1 MTSQAVPSPLA
12 PRCSSSSPSTPAS
25 PLHVRIRSELRTGI
39 LDGRYPPMER
49 MPSESELGARFGAS
63 RTTVRQAIGDLQRE
77 GLIFTRQGKG
87 SFVSQPKAFQNVTH
101 LTGLGE
107 SLSTLGY
114 EVANLLK
121 SVRYLRPDAAVAARL
136 SLPATAEVCEI
147 ERVRLLNRAPIS
159 RETTYVPAPIGRQL
173 ERADLLTRDIFL
185 VLENDCGIALGHAD
199 LRIDATLADEAL
211 ASALRYEVGAPV
223 LRIERLT
230 HDAVGRPIDFEF
242 LHYRADAFQYR
253 LRTQRKTPA

>member
-1 MTSQAVPSPLA
+1 MTSRTVPSPIA
-12 PRCSSSSPSTPAS
+12 PPSASSTLSAHAS
-25 PLHVRIRSELRTGI
+25 PLHARIRSELRAGI
-39 LDGRYPPMER
+39 LEGRFAPMTR

-77 GLIFTRQGKG
+77 GLVFTRQGKG
-87 SFVSQPKAFQNVTH
+87 SFVAKPKAFQNVTH

-114 EVANLLK
+114 EVVNLLQ

-136 SLPATAEVCEI
+136 GLPATENVCEI
-147 ERVRLLNRAPIS
+147 RRVRLLNREPIS
-159 RETTYVPAPIGRQL
+159 LESTYVPGPIGRQL
-173 ERADLLTRDIFL
+173 ERADLVTRDIFL
-185 VLENDCGIALGHAD
+185 VLENDCGVALGHAD
-199 LRIDATLADEAL
+199 LRIDATLADETL
-211 ASALRYEVGAPV
+211 AKALRYEVGAPI

-230 HDAVGRPIDFEF
+230 HDAGGRPIDFEF

-253 LRTQRKTPA
+253 LRTHRKTHT